1 MRLQDNHGFV
11 QKVILRVLEKYFEYS
26 LAVRSH
32 KCEFCKLWGLVSNQT
47 CARPVFL
54 TFSKPTV
61 INLAVAEKLG
71 QVSLKDI
78 LSPSSHINQMSHIVI
93 ITRKKHSRGRFL
105 PRRWPVG
112 PGMRAA

>member
-32 KCEFCKLWGLVSNQT
+32 KCEFCQLWGLVS
-47 CARPVFL
+47 PVFL

-93 ITRKKHSRGRFL
+93 ITRKKTR
-105 PRRWPVG
+105 
-112 PGMRAA
+112 